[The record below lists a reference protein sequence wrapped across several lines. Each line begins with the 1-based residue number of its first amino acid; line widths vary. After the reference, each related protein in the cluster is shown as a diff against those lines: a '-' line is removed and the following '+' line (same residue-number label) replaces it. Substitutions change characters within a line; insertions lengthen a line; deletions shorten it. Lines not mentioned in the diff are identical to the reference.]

1 MLDFGIS
8 HCWAVSQAV
17 KCRFFISQKCDGPWS
32 GGYWEFLAIN
42 SHKGVK
48 KYSPGSFFFFFWKI
62 LSAVRTMA
70 DLVVFELEG
79 QQIKRPFMA

>member
-48 KYSPGSFFFFFWKI
+48 KYSPGVFFFFLENF
-62 LSAVRTMA
+62 VRCPNYGR
-70 DLVVFELEG
+70 FSG
-79 QQIKRPFMA
+79 F